1 MLKGVNGGVLITI
14 KDIKQDL
21 LELEEKLNNKEFF
34 GKNIDFLLKEK
45 DKEYYK
51 DILELMERYDHNLYL
66 VKFKEIK
73 VDVPTK
79 KEKKNN
85 DALNS
90 DTDNAGETYVIKRTI
105 RSGQRIDHPGNVVII
120 GDLNPG
126 AEVIAGGDV
135 YIFGRARGVI
145 HAGRNGDPKSIIL
158 ALSLEVNQ
166 IRIGNVFTKGDGQK
180 PRPGVAERA
189 YLTSDNKIIVEEYK
203 YL

>member
-1 MLKGVNGGVLITI
+1 MLKGINGGVLITI
-14 KDIKQDL
+14 TDIKTNL
-21 LELEEKLNNKEFF
+21 LDLEEKLNNKEFF

-45 DKEYYK
+45 DRDYYK
-51 DILELMERYDHNLYL
+51 EVLEIIEKYDHNLFL
-66 VKFKEIK
+66 VKFKEEK
-73 VDVPTK
+73 VYVPM
-79 KEKKNN
+79 KNEN
-85 DALNS
+85 SNESSNS
-90 DTDNAGETYVIKRTI
+90 DTENREETYVIKRTI
-105 RSGQRIDHPGNVVII
+105 RSGQRIDHTGNVVII

-126 AEVIAGGDV
+126 AEVVAGGDV

-145 HAGRNGDPKSIIL
+145 HAGRNGDQNSTIL